1 MTPPHAPGAE
11 AAWPPDPET
20 LALCRY
26 LQASPSPYHAV
37 AEAAALLEAAGFK
50 PLDEHEAWD
59 DTSGAHFV
67 TRGGALVAWRAA
79 ADLPAHAG
87 LRVVGAH
94 TDSPNLR
101 VKPKPDT
108 GGFGWRQLGVDVY
121 GGALVN
127 SWLDR
132 DLGLSGRLSLADGAV
147 RLVKVDRPLLRVAQL
162 AIHLD
167 RDVNDKGVV
176 LDRQQHLAPIW
187 GLGETREGEFVA
199 FLAAE
204 AGVPPGEVVAWDV
217 MLHDLTPPALL
228 GADQEFVVSAR
239 LDNLFSSWCAV
250 AAVAT
255 APAVGAGVVPMVVLF
270 DHEEVGSE
278 TTTGAAGPLLSTVI
292 ERLVWARGG
301 SRDDLHRALAGS
313 LVVSADMAHA
323 VHPNYPERHE
333 PNHRPLPNCGPVVKV
348 NVGQRYATDASSH
361 AAFVRACEAAGVP
374 WQVYSHRSNLA
385 CGSTIGPIT
394 AARLGMPVVDVGCA
408 QLSMHSARE
417 LAGSRDPALLVAA
430 LGAFFAGT

>member
-1 MTPPHAPGAE
+1 MT
-11 AAWPPDPET
+11 AAPDPET

-26 LQASPSPYHAV
+26 LEASPSPYHAV
-37 AEAAALLEAAGFK
+37 AEAAALLEGAGFK
-50 PLDEHEAWD
+50 PLDELAAWD
-59 DTSGAHFV
+59 DVAGARFV
-67 TRGGALVAWRAA
+67 IRGGALIAWRVPES
-79 ADLPAHAG
+79 LPAHAG

-108 GGFGWRQLGVDVY
+108 GGLGWRQVGVDVY

-132 DLGLSGRLSLADGAV
+132 DLGLSGRLSLADGGV
-147 RLVKVDRPLLRVAQL
+147 RLVKVDRPLLRVCQL

-176 LDRQQHLAPIW
+176 LDRQQHLAPVW
-187 GLGETREGEFVA
+187 GLGTPRQGDLAA
-199 FLAAE
+199 FLAAD
-204 AGVPPGEVVAWDV
+204 AGVAPGDVTAWDV
-217 MLHDLTPPALL
+217 MLHDLTPPAVLGVDEELL
-228 GADQEFVVSAR
+228 ASAR

-250 AAVAT
+250 TALAAAEAPGRVA
-255 APAVGAGVVPMVVLF
+255 PMVALF
-270 DHEEVGSE
+270 DHEEIGSE
-278 TTTGAAGPLLSTVI
+278 STTGAAGPFLQAMI
-292 ERLVWARGG
+292 ERLVAARGG
-301 SRDDLHRALAGS
+301 DRDDLHRALAAS
-313 LVVSADMAHA
+313 IVVSADMAHA
-323 VHPNYPERHE
+323 VHPNYPDRHE
-333 PNHRPLPNCGPVVKV
+333 PNHRPLPNGGPVIKV
-348 NVGQRYATDASSH
+348 NANQRYATDAPSH

-417 LAGSRDPALLVAA
+417 LAGSHDPALLAAA
-430 LGAFFAGT
+430 LGAFLAGA